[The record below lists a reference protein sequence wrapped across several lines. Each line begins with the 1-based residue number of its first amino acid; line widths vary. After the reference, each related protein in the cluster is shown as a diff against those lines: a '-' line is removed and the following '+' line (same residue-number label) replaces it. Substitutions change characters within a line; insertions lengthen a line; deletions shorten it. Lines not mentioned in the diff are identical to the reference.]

1 MIILGDSNKQT
12 MKTIFYSFLMLLFIS
27 PQVQSQDI
35 SGSWKGD
42 LKVMGQSLPLIVH
55 FEEQNGEW
63 TGKMDS
69 PQQNAMGIPMKKVL
83 ANELM
88 VSFEMSVLNASYEG
102 VLTNDEIKGNFSQG
116 GMKFPLDFSRANP
129 DDIQKREVPN
139 RPQTPKEP
147 FNYDI
152 EEVSFENKSDNIT
165 LMGTLT
171 KPKGEGKFPAV
182 VLITGS
188 GPHNRDH
195 EILGHKPFW
204 VMADYL
210 SENGIVVL
218 RYDERGIG
226 KSTGDFSSATTFD
239 LKNDVVSAIKFL
251 ENHPS
256 VDLSKIGVIG
266 HSEGGLISWILGSEE
281 YNLSFLVS
289 LAGPVV
295 PIKELMTK
303 QTEELAR
310 VSGLPESIVKS
321 EVNKNKQV
329 YQAVI
334 DSQSDEEWKAALGP
348 IFEANLKEMYVPENM
363 WASQI
368 TSLRNAYESQLT
380 PWMVNF
386 LKMNPEVYISE
397 IDIPVFAAFGTK
409 DLQVAAAQ
417 NGNRLIELFEGKSD
431 LLALKVYDNLNH
443 IFQTAQTGGIEEYGK
458 IEETFNEKVLS
469 DIVKFIKQQ

>member
-1 MIILGDSNKQT
+1 
-12 MKTIFYSFLMLLFIS
+12 MLLYFV
-27 PQVQSQDI
+27 PQVDAQDI
-35 SGSWKGD
+35 KGSWKGD

-69 PQQNAMGIPMKKVL
+69 PNQNAMGIPMKKVL

-88 VSFEMSVLNASYEG
+88 VSFEMSMGNASYEG

-116 GMKFPLDFSRANP
+116 GMKFPLDFTRANP
-129 DDIQKREVPN
+129 EDIQKKEMPK

-171 KPKGEGKFPAV
+171 KPKGGGKFPAV

-188 GPHNRDH
+188 GPHTRDH

-204 VMADYL
+204 VIADYL
-210 SENGIVVL
+210 TENGIVVL

-226 KSTGDFSSATTFD
+226 ESSGDFNSATTFD

-251 ENHPS
+251 KNHPS
-256 VDLSKIGVIG
+256 VDLSKVGVIG
-266 HSEGGLISWILGSEE
+266 HSEGGLISWMLGSEE
-281 YNLSFLVS
+281 NDLSFLVS

-303 QTEELAR
+303 QTEEITR
-310 VSGLPESIVKS
+310 VSGAPEAVVKASI
-321 EVNKNKQV
+321 NRNRDI

-334 DSQSDEEWKAALGP
+334 DSQSDEEWKGALGL
-348 IFEANLKEMYVPENM
+348 IFEANLKEMNVPENM
-363 WASQI
+363 WPSQM

-386 LKMNPEVYISE
+386 LKMNPEIYIND

-409 DLQVAAAQ
+409 DLQVAAVQ
-417 NGNRLIELFEGKSD
+417 NGNRLTKMFEDKSN
-431 LLALKVYDNLNH
+431 LLTLKVYNNLNH
-443 IFQTAQTGGIEEYGK
+443 LFQTAQTGGVDEYGK

-469 DIVKFIKQQ
+469 DIVEFIKKQ

>member
-1 MIILGDSNKQT
+1 
-12 MKTIFYSFLMLLFIS
+12 MKTLFYSFLMLLYFV
-27 PQVQSQDI
+27 PQVDAQDI
-35 SGSWKGD
+35 KGSWKGD

-69 PQQNAMGIPMKKVL
+69 PSQNAIGIPMKKVL

-88 VSFEMSVLNASYEG
+88 VSFEMSMGNAFYEG

-116 GMKFPLDFSRANP
+116 GMKLPLDFTRANP
-129 DDIQKREVPN
+129 EDIQKKEMPK
-139 RPQTPKEP
+139 RPQTPKAP
-147 FNYDI
+147 FNYEI
-152 EEVSFENKSDNIT
+152 QEVSFENKSDNIT

-188 GPHNRDH
+188 GPHTRDH

-204 VMADYL
+204 VIADYL

-226 KSTGDFSSATTFD
+226 ESSGDFSSATTFD
-239 LKNDVVSAIKFL
+239 LKNDVASAIDFL
-251 ENHPS
+251 KKHPL
-256 VDLSKIGVIG
+256 VDLGKIGVIG
-266 HSEGGLISWILGSEE
+266 HSEGGLISWMLGSEE
-281 YNLSFLVS
+281 NDLSFLVS
-289 LAGPVV
+289 LAGPVI

-310 VSGLPESIVKS
+310 VSGLPESVVKS

-334 DSQSDEEWKAALGP
+334 DSQSDEEWKAALEP

-363 WASQI
+363 WASQM
-368 TSLRNAYESQLT
+368 TSLRKAYESQLT

-386 LKMNPEVYISE
+386 LKMNPENYINN

-409 DLQVAAAQ
+409 DLQVAASQ
-417 NGNRLIELFEGKSD
+417 NGNRLIELFEDKPD
-431 LLALKVYDNLNH
+431 LLTLKVYENLNH
-443 IFQTAQTGGIEEYGK
+443 LFQTAQTGGVDEYGK

-469 DIVKFIKQQ
+469 DMVKFIKEQ